1 MKQTCRCGTD
11 SLFLQ
16 LQPFCSQLD
25 CNFDFSLSFL
35 LTLYLTDIITC
46 SVVSLRDML
55 TVKSPLR
62 PWKDSIELIKTLV
75 WQTVKIRFRGEGIV
89 SELVLPHKPHVVSSE
104 VAPAVLLTP
113 QASTLY
119 FFTSVAARRLR
130 VSVSAA
136 AALIGEHKCC
146 CHSGGWH
153 RLIHARLD
161 HSHAV

>member
-1 MKQTCRCGTD
+1 MRQW
-11 SLFLQ
+11 LFILAAATILLSAGLQ
-16 LQPFCSQLD
+16 FW
-25 CNFDFSLSFL
+25 L
-35 LTLYLTDIITC
+35 L
-46 SVVSLRDML
+46 SVVFTDTIFDWHHHLLGCFAPGHVDSEI
-55 TVKSPLR
+55 SPSSM
-62 PWKDSIELIKTLV
+62 WKDCIELIKTLV

-153 RLIHARLD
+153 TDWFMQDWITATQYN
-161 HSHAV
+161 